1 MKASRMMSSL
11 SPTPIN
17 NNVSQTSP
25 YSAFSTTF
33 NQFDL
38 NLTFFNN
45 NIFITETSRIDNTV
59 LRKDNAQAS
68 QAVPTSK
75 GLGPVRQRQQAKK
88 DAEVEG
94 ECTNL
99 FPLQAASP
107 EPVPVPQEE
116 HR

>member
-25 YSAFSTTF
+25 YSAFSTTL
-33 NQFDL
+33 NQFD
-38 NLTFFNN
+38 
-45 NIFITETSRIDNTV
+45 ITEASRIDNTV